1 MESDNEF
8 IEERNAFESFYS
20 TSDENSRA
28 LLENSYESAEEFLVR
43 QEHISIRSAY
53 ATELLQESTLKF
65 DIDYDGCVIELS
77 SMNGLLLP
85 AEHLYLL
92 PHGLGSVRP
101 VCSVLKKHI
110 DLTRFSRSQL
120 EKFRSSFGIQILY
133 SHGWEVW
140 LGLIPDETKSTPDYQ
155 KETIRICSFK
165 TFLGLRHLFGAEL
178 KAHVGTGCV
187 RNSLM
192 KTALTMLTRLR
203 LLPDERAILFS
214 LFQKSIDKMDVLNG
228 FKPILFAFRF
238 GERASQ
244 PISLEYFESALIRN
258 MSVHIGCTIS
268 GRRGIQILWSRTGIQ
283 RVTGSRGTM
292 LSCLTFFEACNWQSN
307 LDGRALDIPNS
318 LVRLCSDGQVRFI
331 QFYGDTP
338 HRRHGGKPYPVSGY
352 IVSGGLFPPQ
362 MLKSFSEDSERFINT
377 VSENAALLQDLRC
390 RVEIVSWFDCVP
402 ENMTSILNITAL
414 QQLIAMNPMLV
425 PFFDSD
431 GNVLERLR
439 KLIKYLGE
447 SLNKLKA
454 EQNCTGEFRSS
465 WQAFQLEMA
474 LYKMFW
480 GHQQSGL
487 VNQHSINMG
496 PGIDIPS
503 RCRTD
508 QLGFLAFEEPTSST
522 ADERSTPP
530 LELWSKNRTYRK
542 RVQRLFGFSDY
553 KESSNVVV
561 GKRLIMLLFGDLLDN
576 YDDETKVNQL
586 IASCKSV
593 EGKVLVR
600 ALSKASLANMISK
613 PRGGNTCY
621 RRAISILE
629 KSGRTETE
637 EILCAGLSELSFT
650 SFPAVRLFDKS
661 RNEAF
666 YWDERT
672 FFRIEH
678 NTDKV
683 DQTSKA
689 VAMTEKVV
697 VELEKRKCIYMTK
710 LKCFGDK
717 FAFPWTE
724 CILSKLQG
732 GGPKWK
738 KLEGLE
744 TVKVLSFLSAVAL
757 LQQGWFVPYESLY
770 QLEQDCPL
778 AQSTLRSLEIQSQY
792 ILFRCGWKNIWKIH
806 PSINIKLGAEDK
818 KGRKS
823 SSRIQSESKVV
834 FPPVAD
840 SEHDNEDDV
849 FKSQD
854 VVKVSI
860 CHVPDNMFR
869 RWNSEELGILYEVK
883 QIDVLPTVKLK
894 YNKYREICCERG
906 LPDRSMKAFSLKL
919 AKV

>member
-1 MESDNEF
+1 
-8 IEERNAFESFYS
+8 
-20 TSDENSRA
+20 
-28 LLENSYESAEEFLVR
+28 
-43 QEHISIRSAY
+43 
-53 ATELLQESTLKF
+53 
-65 DIDYDGCVIELS
+65 
-77 SMNGLLLP
+77 
-85 AEHLYLL
+85 
-92 PHGLGSVRP
+92 
-101 VCSVLKKHI
+101 
-110 DLTRFSRSQL
+110 
-120 EKFRSSFGIQILY
+120 
-133 SHGWEVW
+133 
-140 LGLIPDETKSTPDYQ
+140 
-155 KETIRICSFK
+155 
-165 TFLGLRHLFGAEL
+165 
-178 KAHVGTGCV
+178 
-187 RNSLM
+187 
-192 KTALTMLTRLR
+192 
-203 LLPDERAILFS
+203 
-214 LFQKSIDKMDVLNG
+214 
-228 FKPILFAFRF
+228 
-238 GERASQ
+238 
-244 PISLEYFESALIRN
+244 
-258 MSVHIGCTIS
+258 
-268 GRRGIQILWSRTGIQ
+268 
-283 RVTGSRGTM
+283 
-292 LSCLTFFEACNWQSN
+292 
-307 LDGRALDIPNS
+307 
-318 LVRLCSDGQVRFI
+318 
-331 QFYGDTP
+331 
-338 HRRHGGKPYPVSGY
+338 
-352 IVSGGLFPPQ
+352 

-431 GNVLERLR
+431 GKVL
-439 KLIKYLGE
+439 
-447 SLNKLKA
+447 

-474 LYKMFW
+474 LHKMFW

-530 LELWSKNRTYRK
+530 LGLWSKNRTYRK

-600 ALSKASLANMISK
+600 ALSKASLAN
-613 PRGGNTCY
+613 
-621 RRAISILE
+621 
-629 KSGRTETE
+629 
-637 EILCAGLSELSFT
+637 ILCAGLSELSFT

-666 YWDERT
+666 YWDERS

-738 KLEGLE
+738 KTGGSRNG
-744 TVKVLSFLSAVAL
+744 KSFVLSVGCRPTAARMVCALRVTIPAGAGLSSCTINPSVIRDSVTTY
-757 LQQGWFVPYESLY
+757 FVPMRVEKHMENS
-770 QLEQDCPL
+770 
-778 AQSTLRSLEIQSQY
+778 SQY
-792 ILFRCGWKNIWKIH
+792 
-806 PSINIKLGAEDK
+806 
-818 KGRKS
+818 
-823 SSRIQSESKVV
+823 Q
-834 FPPVAD
+834 
-840 SEHDNEDDV
+840 
-849 FKSQD
+849 
-854 VVKVSI
+854 
-860 CHVPDNMFR
+860 
-869 RWNSEELGILYEVK
+869 Y
-883 QIDVLPTVKLK
+883 
-894 YNKYREICCERG
+894 
-906 LPDRSMKAFSLKL
+906 
-919 AKV
+919 